1 MKECITLGAGL
12 TAVEARPAAAAA
24 FARAAV
30 EAVRD
35 GEMLAAED
43 ERFEA
48 ELERWQQQFW
58 REHASAAAA
67 ASTTTAGAG

>member
-24 FARAAV
+24 F
-30 EAVRD
+30 EAVGD

>member
-30 EAVRD
+30 EAVGD

-58 REHASAAAA
+58 REHAAAAAA